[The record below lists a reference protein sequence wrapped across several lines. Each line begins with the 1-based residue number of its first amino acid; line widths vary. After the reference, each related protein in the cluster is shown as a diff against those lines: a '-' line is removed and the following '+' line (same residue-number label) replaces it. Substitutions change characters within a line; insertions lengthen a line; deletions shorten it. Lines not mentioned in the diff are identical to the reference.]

1 MEKLGPVDAPG
12 LVAAVNKDV
21 NGSWALERRLAGGAN
36 EGAYLVRSPDGA
48 SAVLKA
54 RMASADQLLA
64 AAQLVTHAR
73 EHGWPTP
80 AWYAVGTA
88 PTGVS
93 WILQDFIS
101 GERPAAIDPGVADQL
116 AEIIHI
122 QAGLLPADRSLHA
135 ALGGWDRWIA
145 GVVFDDLGG
154 LRSRIRDLPGAGR
167 IIHSVDAIAAELSG
181 EVVSGSDLVHGDL
194 NLTNVLLANSGL
206 QLIDVD
212 ALAPGPR
219 AFDLAK
225 VIMVSTYIDH
235 ATDAGLARLWSHS
248 ENYDP
253 VQLAFCFGAASLTL
267 AEAVIRHRVY
277 DRAPAILSKI
287 ATSLVRVRNRLCG

>member
-21 NGSWALERRLAGGAN
+21 NGNWTLERRLAGGSN

-48 SAVLKA
+48 RAVVKA
-54 RMASADQLLA
+54 RRASAGQLLA

-73 EHGWPTP
+73 ERGWPTP
-80 AWYAVGTA
+80 AWYAVGSA

-93 WILQDFIS
+93 WILQEFII
-101 GERPAAIDPGVADQL
+101 GDQPPVIDPHVADQL
-116 AEIIHI
+116 AEIIRL
-122 QAGLLPADRSLHA
+122 QAGLLPADGSRHA
-135 ALGGWDRWIA
+135 APGGWDQWIA
-145 GVVFDDLGG
+145 GVVFDDLDG
-154 LRSRIRDLPGAGR
+154 LRSRIRRLPGAER
-167 IIHSVDAIAAELSG
+167 IIGSVDAIAAELSG
-181 EVVSGSDLVHGDL
+181 EVVPSSDLVHGDL
-194 NLTNVLLANSGL
+194 NLTNVLLTSSGL

-225 VIMVSTYIDH
+225 VIMVSTYMDH

-248 ENYDP
+248 DRYDP
-253 VQLAFCFGAASLTL
+253 TDLAFSFGAASLTL
-267 AEAVIRHRVY
+267 AEAVVRHRMY
-277 DRAPAILSKI
+277 DRAPTILPKI
-287 ATSLVRVRNRLCG
+287 ATSLERIRDRLPV